1 MCLIIDEE
9 KTAQLRRTHP
19 RVMKWTKRINVS
31 SKGIVSSPFMHR
43 FRWSPGWTESKGDLC
58 IETENLG
65 GLHEVR
71 GGVIHVYEF
80 NLKMPHPTPFFKS
93 GFTAYV
99 PAYGL
104 RDDFIAA
111 GTFYYGGGYASACY
125 KKIYIPK
132 AAWRNI
138 VEPQIRLVKRGEPF
152 RLRRKGF
159 NQRFTESYYRSR

>member
-9 KTAQLRRTHP
+9 KTAKIKKTHP
-19 RVMKWTKRINVS
+19 RVMKWTKQVCISMEGTVF
-31 SKGIVSSPFMHR
+31 SPFMHQ
-43 FRWSPGWTESKGDLC
+43 FRWSPGWTEAKGDPC

-71 GGVIHVYEF
+71 GGVIHVYAL
-80 NLKMPHPTPFFKS
+80 NSVKS
-93 GFTAYV
+93 KIPVPPIWAFTEDV

-138 VEPQIRLVKRGEPF
+138 VEPQICLAKARCP
-152 RLRRKGF
+152 
-159 NQRFTESYYRSR
+159 

>member
-9 KTAQLRRTHP
+9 KTAKIKKTHP
-19 RVMKWTKRINVS
+19 RVMKWTKRVNVS
-31 SKGIVSSPFMHR
+31 KKGIVSSPFMHQ
-43 FRWSPGWTESKGDLC
+43 FRWSPGWTEAKGDLC

-80 NLKMPHPTPFFKS
+80 NSKMPPVNPPAFKVD
-93 GFTAYV
+93 V

-138 VEPQIRLVKRGEPF
+138 VEPQMCLAKAYCP
-152 RLRRKGF
+152 
-159 NQRFTESYYRSR
+159 